1 MGCGGSLPPGRGC
14 HLNAGGV
21 DEGASAVNGE
31 VGGRMT
37 GYGIWDTDMGWHDLR
52 RDDMNWDKKR

>member
-1 MGCGGSLPPGRGC
+1 MWGKLASRAGVS

-31 VGGRMT
+31 VGGRMP
-37 GYGIWDTDMGWHDLR
+37 GYGIWDTDMGWYDLR
-52 RDDMNWDKKR
+52 

>member
-1 MGCGGSLPPGRGC
+1 MWGKLASRAGVS
-14 HLNAGGV
+14 HLNAGGSN
-21 DEGASAVNGE
+21 EGASVGNGE